1 MLNINTNYAASY
13 AANAAKQTSRG
24 LDSAMEKLASGSRI
38 NYAKDDAA
46 GQAISTRLTAEI
58 QGLAMASRNASDGQS
73 LLDTAD
79 GALAETHN
87 LLLRMRELAVQSA
100 NGTMAASDRT
110 ALDAEVGQL
119 VNEVERIAQN
129 TTWAGNN
136 LVNASNSAKAVA
148 AGGMVAATDV
158 VTSTAHGF
166 SNGDVVAAT
175 LAANETMTGL
185 IAGKHY
191 VVTDVTA
198 NTFKLATVDANGAAT
213 AVDFATNDNSAAA
226 SFRKV
231 EKAYTFQVGT
241 ANSTESQITI
251 GINDARA
258 IALGLVTDGDA
269 DGDFDAGEVRVAI
282 ESQANAQT
290 AIGKIDTAIGNVSTA
305 RAELGAYSNRLSNTM
320 ANLDQV
326 AVNLSSSKG
335 RIQDADFA
343 TETSNLAKNQI
354 LQQAATAMLAQA
366 NASKNSVL
374 TLVS

>member
-1 MLNINTNYAASY
+1 MLNINTNYAASF

-24 LDSAMEKLASGSRI
+24 LDSAMEKLSSGTRI

-46 GQAISTRLTAEI
+46 GQAISTRLTAEV

-73 LLDTAD
+73 LIDTAD
-79 GALAETHN
+79 GALAESHN

-100 NGTMAASDRT
+100 NGTMASADRA

-136 LVNASNSAKAVA
+136 LLEGNS
-148 AGGMVAATDV
+148 
-158 VTSTAHGF
+158 F
-166 SNGDVVAAT
+166 
-175 LAANETMTGL
+175 
-185 IAGKHY
+185 
-191 VVTDVTA
+191 
-198 NTFKLATVDANGAAT
+198 
-213 AVDFATNDNSAAA
+213 
-226 SFRKV
+226 
-231 EKAYTFQVGT
+231 TFQVGT
-241 ANSTESQITI
+241 ANSTASKITI
-251 GINDARA
+251 GVDDTRA

-269 DGDFDAGEVRVAI
+269 DGDFDAGEVRAVGVAT
-282 ESQANAQT
+282 QATAQG
-290 AIGKIDTAIGNVSTA
+290 AIDTIDTAIGKVSAA

-320 ANLDQV
+320 ANLDQI
-326 AVNLSSSKG
+326 AVNLASSNG
-335 RIQDADFA
+335 RIQDTDFA

>member
-1 MLNINTNYAASY
+1 
-13 AANAAKQTSRG
+13 
-24 LDSAMEKLASGSRI
+24 
-38 NYAKDDAA
+38 
-46 GQAISTRLTAEI
+46 
-58 QGLAMASRNASDGQS
+58 
-73 LLDTAD
+73 
-79 GALAETHN
+79 
-87 LLLRMRELAVQSA
+87 MRELAVQSA
-100 NGTMAASDRT
+100 NGTMAASDRA

-136 LVNASNSAKAVA
+136 LLNASNSVKAVA